1 MGKTTSPRQGDRG
14 QHARAGQ
21 PRGQPH
27 RGDEAADEI
36 RELAAVFGVAAL
48 SLVFAGHGGY
58 ASHADFVR
66 GFVPAIWLAAALAG
80 AGVLAAFALP
90 RGTARA
96 RGLTDPAPGCE
107 NDARGA
113 VSAGAAG

>member
-1 MGKTTSPRQGDRG
+1 
-14 QHARAGQ
+14 
-21 PRGQPH
+21 
-27 RGDEAADEI
+27 
-36 RELAAVFGVAAL
+36 VAAL

-90 RGTARA
+90 RV
-96 RGLTDPAPGCE
+96 RGLTDPAPRCE
-107 NDARGA
+107 NDPRDA